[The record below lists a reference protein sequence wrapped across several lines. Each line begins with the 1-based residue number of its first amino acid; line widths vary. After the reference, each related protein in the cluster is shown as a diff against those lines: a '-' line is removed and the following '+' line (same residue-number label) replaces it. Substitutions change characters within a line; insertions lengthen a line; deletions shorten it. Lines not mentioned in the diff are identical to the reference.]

1 MKKLNEFDFQNE
13 AHIAW
18 LNNYLT
24 HFQKHSVTGQEYLFF
39 RVESLFLEE
48 ITEERFNNFLLE
60 FSRESASDVLFI
72 SKLKAA
78 WRKKRARDEA
88 KRLGVTYYN
97 LELSIGLKKRLETL
111 SGNNSYQKTLEN
123 LIDGSFAKE
132 QKIRNLSK
140 EDRIVSFQNIEIV
153 KLRERL
159 KTKNEKISAL
169 ESELEYLRGLISKE
183 RKE

>member
-1 MKKLNEFDFQNE
+1 M
-13 AHIAW
+13 
-18 LNNYLT
+18 
-24 HFQKHSVTGQEYLFF
+24 
-39 RVESLFLEE
+39 
-48 ITEERFNNFLLE
+48 
-60 FSRESASDVLFI
+60 
-72 SKLKAA
+72 
-78 WRKKRARDEA
+78 
-88 KRLGVTYYN
+88 
-97 LELSIGLKKRLETL
+97 
-111 SGNNSYQKTLEN
+111 
-123 LIDGSFAKE
+123 IDGSFAKE